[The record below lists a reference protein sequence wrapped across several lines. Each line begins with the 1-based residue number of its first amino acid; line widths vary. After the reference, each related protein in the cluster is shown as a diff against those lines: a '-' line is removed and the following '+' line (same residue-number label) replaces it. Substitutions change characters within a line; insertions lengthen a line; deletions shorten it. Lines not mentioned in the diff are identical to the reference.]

1 MVSNEKIAQS
11 DAFAK
16 DWNDADEKG
25 IDVDGLVHTL
35 KPSLEKVNV
44 ALHDD
49 LKKHEGISLKA
60 LE

>member
-25 IDVDGLVHTL
+25 IDVGGHTLAL
-35 KPSLEKVNV
+35 KPSFYT
-44 ALHDD
+44 DFI
-49 LKKHEGISLKA
+49 LKTKLIQLLPST
-60 LE
+60 